1 MLKTWLSGK
10 LFVKKNS
17 YRKEK
22 EKEKKKNSH
31 FEFAFLSW
39 TGKEKES
46 TLIRRS
52 ENDRSDG
59 CALSKILVI
68 PNRPPISS

>member
-39 TGKEKES
+39 TGKEKGS
-46 TLIRRS
+46 TLIR
-52 ENDRSDG
+52 
-59 CALSKILVI
+59 
-68 PNRPPISS
+68 

>member
-22 EKEKKKNSH
+22 EKEKKRIRISNL
-31 FEFAFLSW
+31 LSCR
-39 TGKEKES
+39 GREKKKD
-46 TLIRRS
+46 LR
-52 ENDRSDG
+52 
-59 CALSKILVI
+59 
-68 PNRPPISS
+68 